1 MDETN
6 KQQYRLAIWIQ
17 IFALVLMITGCGDA
31 GTSNGSIRGQ
41 VFTNR
46 SGGALTKTPEAGV
59 SVVAVFDGEPER
71 VRTAVSDG
79 NGQYVIPDL
88 PIGKYRVGFT
98 KDGFEPVTTEKG
110 SSRTQSAIGEGPT
123 ILYVDTGSTIT
134 APDITLKQLAP
145 EGDGQVIVNLI
156 DEVTGEPVNGATV
169 TVGEASTSGM
179 VRMGNMY

>member
-59 SVVAVFDGEPER
+59 SIVAVFDGEPER
-71 VRTAVSDG
+71 VRTSVSDG

-98 KDGFEPVTTEKG
+98 KDGFEPITTEKET
-110 SSRTQSAIGEGPT
+110 RTQRQLVRAL

-169 TVGEASTSGM
+169 TVGEASTSNGSM
-179 VRMGNMY
+179 DRY